1 VKLDPKLAGAQRQL
15 GYLLARSGDAAASI
29 EHFQMAVQDAPGWV
43 DAWINLSGELA
54 EAGQFAEARHAVEMA
69 LRLDPANAQAQKL
82 SDQLARDPSA
92 QQANP

>member
-1 VKLDPKLAGAQRQL
+1 
-15 GYLLARSGDAAASI
+15 
-29 EHFQMAVQDAPGWV
+29 MAVQDAPAWV

-54 EAGQFAEARHAVEMA
+54 EAGQFAEARNAVQMA
-69 LRLDPANAQAQKL
+69 LRLDPSNALARKL